1 MAKKINIIYLDVVV
15 IKVFMPVPFVAF
27 ISSQNLSSFLVRSN
41 IYPLEKA
48 AGFSNEFLKID
59 RFLLMFQKQI
69 YFSIS
74 RQRGNIR
81 LIINLMVM
89 TNI

>member
-41 IYPLEKA
+41 INPLEKTV
-48 AGFSNEFLKID
+48 GFSNAFLKID

-69 YFSIS
+69 YLNIS

-89 TNI
+89 TNN

>member
-1 MAKKINIIYLDVVV
+1 MAKNFNVIYLDVVV
-15 IKVFMPVPFVAF
+15 IKVFMPVPFVVF

-41 IYPLEKA
+41 IYPLEKTV
-48 AGFSNEFLKID
+48 GFSNAFLKID
-59 RFLLMFQKQI
+59 RFLLMFQEQI
-69 YFSIS
+69 YLNIS

>member
-41 IYPLEKA
+41 INPLEKTV
-48 AGFSNEFLKID
+48 GFSNAFLKID
-59 RFLLMFQKQI
+59 RFLLFQKQI
-69 YFSIS
+69 YLNIS

-89 TNI
+89 TNN